1 VPAAR
6 CAPGGHERGLEISD
20 MPSQSLQTRA
30 PAGAQA
36 AIADLAAI
44 IPAMGSAASDDGLR
58 IRAILGLPAT
68 WWQRSRFRAKLRTDL
83 RDKPD
88 LLRDIGIGVYEAQ
101 AEASRYFWEA
111 SILER
116 R

>member
-1 VPAAR
+1 
-6 CAPGGHERGLEISD
+6 
-20 MPSQSLQTRA
+20 MPSQALQTRA

-36 AIADLAAI
+36 AIADLAAV
-44 IPAMGSAASDDGLR
+44 IPATAGVSGEDGFR

-68 WWQRSRFRAKLRTDL
+68 WWQRSRFRAKLRADL

-111 SILER
+111 LVLER